1 MAGKRSVLASVGSS
15 AARREGLSTPDH
27 YSQMST
33 RASISSVVNRPILL
47 IDVDGVISLF
57 GFDHA
62 APPAGRY
69 QLVDGIAHYLS
80 GTAGHYLRQLRT
92 AYELAWCTGWEEKA
106 NDYLPLALGLDG
118 PLPHVEFEPDGRPAD
133 AHWKLGGIDR
143 HVDPSRPV
151 AWIDDA
157 HDDALPVLGHRP
169 LRTDAARDHR
179 PGHRD
184 HRAGG
189 GRAPSLGP
197 RPRERGYTLA
207 VTENTGGRRVAAVN
221 QLPPASPEPNT
232 SPDVAPK

>member
-1 MAGKRSVLASVGSS
+1 VLASGGSS

-33 RASISSVVNRPILL
+33 HASISSVVNRPILL

-62 APPAGRY
+62 APPAGGY

-106 NDYLPLALGLDG
+106 NDYLPLALGLGG
-118 PLPHVEFEPDGRPAD
+118 PLPHVVFEPDGRPAD

-157 HDDALPVLGHRP
+157 HDDRCRSWAN
-169 LRTDAARDHR
+169 AR
-179 PGHRD
+179 PGPTLLVTTD
-184 HRAGG
+184 PAIGITELEVDELL
-189 GRAPSLGP
+189 AWA
-197 RPRERGYTLA
+197 RGL
-207 VTENTGGRRVAAVN
+207 ENGATRSR
-221 QLPPASPEPNT
+221 
-232 SPDVAPK
+232 